1 MHCVILNFVLMNL
14 VEFVSWH
21 TFRSKLYYF
30 PVVFEIAVLISNQ
43 ETTVQSIYSYP
54 CGSFLYINYE

>member
-1 MHCVILNFVLMNL
+1 MNL

-21 TFRSKLYYF
+21 TFRSTLYYF

-43 ETTVQSIYSYP
+43 ETTVQSIYSCP